1 MEKLARVILF
11 ITASAASFAAFSA
24 GDYVWEEKFNT
35 ELPKAE
41 QGDAK
46 AQYAVGEMYEKGRG
60 AVKDLGSAF
69 EWYSKAA
76 QQGDPKSAYKV
87 GYCYLKGVGVERDY
101 GKARD
106 WLKKASDKDYV
117 RAYYYLGDIYENGYG
132 VLQDYD
138 EALKWYKR
146 ALEGGY
152 GAAADRMNA
161 VTRAQRE
168 QEEERVAEEK
178 ARAARAKTRVAIVS
192 EPKINTEP
200 QASAT
205 TTPAAGKSTASTK
218 DRVLVGGWKERKKGA
233 EFLPSTI
240 TKCTDKGPSIECL
253 SKELQRNIGMA
264 DIDYTTKAIVF
275 GFKPDGT
282 FKVSYRNEVTKITVT
297 DPEFADSGE
306 KVPVQLG
313 WQDAEHKLTCEFEN
327 DLSVICTK
335 NKTRSIKLHREE

>member
-1 MEKLARVILF
+1 MNKLASFVF
-11 ITASAASFAAFSA
+11 IAICAVSSAAFAA
-24 GDYVWEEKFNT
+24 GDYVWEEKFNA

-46 AQYAVGEMYEKGRG
+46 AQFVIGEMYEKGRG
-60 AVKDLGSAF
+60 APRDLGVAF
-69 EWYSKAA
+69 EWFLKAA
-76 QQGDPKSAYKV
+76 KQGDVKSFYKV
-87 GYCYLKGVGVERDY
+87 GYCYLKARGVEKDFD
-101 GKARD
+101 KARE
-106 WLKKASDKDYV
+106 WFKKASDKGYV
-117 RAYYYLGDIYENGYG
+117 RAYYYLGEIFENGYG

-138 EALKWYKR
+138 EAMKWYKR

-161 VTRAQRE
+161 VNRARKD
-168 QEEERVAEEK
+168 QEEERLAEEK
-178 ARAARAKTRVAIVS
+178 ARAARVKTRVAVAS
-192 EPKINTEP
+192 EPKSTA
-200 QASAT
+200 ASSQ
-205 TTPAAGKSTASTK
+205 PAAADKSTAPTK
-218 DRVLVGGWKERKKGA
+218 DRVLSGGWKERNKGA

-264 DIDYTTKAIVF
+264 DIDYTTKAIIF
-275 GFKPDGT
+275 GFKPEGS

-313 WQDAEHKLTCEFEN
+313 WQDAEHQLTCQFEN
-327 DLSVICTK
+327 DLSVACTK
-335 NKTRSIKLHREE
+335 NKTRSIKLHRDE